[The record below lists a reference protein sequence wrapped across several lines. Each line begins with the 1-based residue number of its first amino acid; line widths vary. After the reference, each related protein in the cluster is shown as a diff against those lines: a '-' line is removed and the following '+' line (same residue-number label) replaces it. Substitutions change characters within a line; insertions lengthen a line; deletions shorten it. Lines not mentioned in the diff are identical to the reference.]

1 MSEQYSS
8 DKSKVFS
15 KDSLFELALTNTT
28 KTYIAIHENIYD
40 VTEFLDEVR
49 KRTIWLLILKKA

>member
-49 KRTIWLLILKKA
+49 KRTI